1 MTANFSA
8 SKEAK
13 IGFSSIV
20 IFKMLVFFD
29 ETFRDSLKY
38 PNVSLGALC
47 GIAIPERELHRVATD
62 VFQLKRKHLGSEF
75 ANDGEIKGRNL
86 LKNWVFKQAA
96 KGIPSRN
103 LQLVEDLLNYIVAKQ
118 LFIFGCVCF
127 ERGIQRF
134 RCEDVH
140 SLDTTF
146 RYVFERIDM
155 FMKIRFPDRMAKI
168 VFDDRD
174 YGINQKNSR
183 AITNFFQRSSLG
195 LSFNSIIHAPFF
207 AISQAQNVGLQL
219 ADIVTA
225 VVGLRFSSHPSAEK
239 YFQILKKAQ
248 FSYQLP
254 NGYWMNSLKIIR
266 GQTEAKAEEKEGEKG
281 NALDDRLVLGRD
293 K

>member
-1 MTANFSA
+1 
-8 SKEAK
+8 
-13 IGFSSIV
+13 
-20 IFKMLVFFD
+20 MLIFFD

-47 GIAIPERELHRVATD
+47 GVAIPERELHRVATD

-86 LKNWVFKQAA
+86 LKNWVLKQAE
-96 KGIPSRN
+96 KGMQSTN
-103 LQLVEDLLNYIVAKQ
+103 LRLAEDILNYIVAKK

-140 SLDTTF
+140 ALDTTF
-146 RYVFERIDM
+146 RFIFERIDM
-155 FMKIRFPDRMAKI
+155 FMKIEFPDRMAKI

-183 AITNFFQRSSLG
+183 AITNFFQRSSVG
-195 LSFNSIIHAPFF
+195 LSLNSIIHAPFF

-219 ADIVTA
+219 ADLVTT
-225 VVGLRFSSHPSAEK
+225 VVGLRFSSHPAADK
-239 YFQILKKAQ
+239 YFHILKKAQ

-266 GQTEAKAEEKEGEKG
+266 GRVAAEKE